1 MATTIAETGPTFSRL
16 TDKRPTSSWRAA
28 IPVVVIVVALV
39 AVLAYLA
46 SRISSY
52 SQQLSVAQ
60 REVEATRQSADGM
73 QKQMAQLQR
82 ESAIARSAGRVT
94 VVLQTVEKG
103 KPELKAWG
111 AATWGELNDGK
122 SWLRLSAY
130 GLQPSGPGK
139 PYHAWLEPT
148 SGAPVLV
155 GQLDVDQE
163 GNAFVM
169 ASGLPAVDQGKRVF
183 VSLDP
188 EGAKAPEKILFEAPL
203 PPLKPVLTA
212 K

>member
-1 MATTIAETGPTFSRL
+1 V
-16 TDKRPTSSWRAA
+16 
-28 IPVVVIVVALV
+28 VVVIVALV

-46 SRISSY
+46 SRLSSY
-52 SQQLSVAQ
+52 SQQLSEAQ
-60 REVEATRQSADGM
+60 RDAAAARQSAEGM

-82 ESAIARSAGRVT
+82 ELAMARSAGRVT

-103 KPELKAWG
+103 KSALKAWG
-111 AATWGELNDGK
+111 AATWGELNDGT
-122 SWLRLSAY
+122 SWLRLSVY
-130 GLQPSGPGK
+130 GLSPATPGK
-139 PYHAWLEPT
+139 VYNAWLEPT

-155 GQLDVDQE
+155 GRVDVDQE

-183 VSLDP
+183 VSLDS

-203 PPLKPVLTA
+203 PPLKPVLAA